1 MPVAAA
7 RRRGRSVSENGSLA
21 IRSVARHTPPMT
33 EHVDYFDSLIRRKGI
48 AVWYRNIWLYPR
60 ICRNLR
66 GRVLDVGCGIGDMV
80 SYRAQTVGVDV
91 NPNAVAY
98 CRSRGLTVQRM
109 EPDRLP
115 FPNAEFDGAVLD
127 NVLEHLEKPEPLLA
141 EIHRVLKPAARF
153 VAGVPG
159 ERGFASDPDHK
170 RHYPE
175 AELIRCIRSAGFE
188 PSKVFHQPFRSRL
201 LDRHFR
207 YYAIYGV
214 FQRR

>member
-1 MPVAAA
+1 M
-7 RRRGRSVSENGSLA
+7 SEYA
-21 IRSVARHTPPMT
+21 
-33 EHVDYFDSLIRRKGI
+33 DYFDSLIRRKRAGL
-48 AVWYRNIWLYPR
+48 WYRNIWLYPR

-66 GRVLDVGCGIGDMV
+66 GRVLDVGCGLGDMV
-80 SYRAQTVGVDV
+80 GYRAQTVGVDV
-91 NPNAVAY
+91 NPKAVAY

-109 EPDRLP
+109 APDLLP
-115 FPNAEFDGAVLD
+115 FPEAEFDGAVLD

-141 EIHRVLKPAARF
+141 EIRRVLKSGASF
-153 VAGVPG
+153 IAGVPG
-159 ERGFASDPDHK
+159 ERGFASDSDHK

-175 AELIRCIRSAGFE
+175 TELIGCIRSAGFE
-188 PSKVFHQPFRSRL
+188 LSKVFHQPFRSRL